1 MRNSMVQIKFRW
13 LQSQMLIFSKFM
25 GQIRHVCPYMGIRFS
40 TTTQPFFGQFRRNF
54 VWNIRRISVITYR
67 LAGQKIDLTTTN
79 APVGSF
85 DAKFTNFDMLGH

>member
-1 MRNSMVQIKFRW
+1 MPIYGHTLLDHNSA
-13 LQSQMLIFSKFM
+13 L
-25 GQIRHVCPYMGIRFS
+25 
-40 TTTQPFFGQFRRNF
+40 FGQFRRNF
-54 VWNIRRISVITYR
+54 VWNIRRISVITNR